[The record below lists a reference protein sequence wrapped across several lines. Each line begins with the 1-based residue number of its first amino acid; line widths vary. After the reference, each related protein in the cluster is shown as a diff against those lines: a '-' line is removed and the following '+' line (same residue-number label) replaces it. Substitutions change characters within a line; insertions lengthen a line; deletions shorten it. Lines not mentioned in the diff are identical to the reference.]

1 MKIIGIGIGAKH
13 SLSLGA
19 WEQIQSAEQLV
30 LQTGSI
36 PLADWLREQ
45 GVRFETLDAFYEQ
58 AEDFEEL
65 LALALAHLRQMPGAT
80 LCLMG
85 ELSQHKLAAALAA
98 EGLAG
103 EILPGVGFGQAAL
116 DLCAGAVCPA
126 GAFLCPASEFEQ
138 SGFTGGSSLVLTEL
152 DSPYLAAELFSAL
165 ARFYPADAPCHL
177 VHLGRR
183 VDLPLSDFPSFPQFD
198 YSTTL
203 VLDKPAFEQKACYD
217 FADLLAVI
225 ARLRGENGCPW
236 DREQTHESLRT
247 CLIEECYE
255 VLEAIDARDEFA
267 LADELGDVL
276 LQVVMHAAIASEHG
290 QFDALDV
297 ADGICRKMIRR
308 HPHIFG
314 DAVVKDSG
322 EVMQNWEA
330 IKRQEKAQKSLAQS
344 LADIPSGMPA
354 LIRAQKIQ
362 KKAAQIGFDWE
373 NYEGALEKV
382 REELTEL
389 CAALDG
395 DGSTEEEA
403 GDLLFSAVNLL
414 RKLGVD
420 AEPALLA
427 ACGKFADRMAKMESF
442 ASQQGQELAKMPLEE
457 QDALWNR
464 AKMCKK
470 S

>member
-1 MKIIGIGIGAKH
+1 MDFKRKERYSVEDLLKI
-13 SLSLGA
+13 
-19 WEQIQSAEQLV
+19 
-30 LQTGSI
+30 
-36 PLADWLREQ
+36 
-45 GVRFETLDAFYEQ
+45 
-58 AEDFEEL
+58 
-65 LALALAHLRQMPGAT
+65 M
-80 LCLMG
+80 
-85 ELSQHKLAAALAA
+85 
-98 EGLAG
+98 
-103 EILPGVGFGQAAL
+103 EILR
-116 DLCAGAVCPA
+116 
-126 GAFLCPASEFEQ
+126 S
-138 SGFTGGSSLVLTEL
+138 
-152 DSPYLAAELFSAL
+152 
-165 ARFYPADAPCHL
+165 
-177 VHLGRR
+177 
-183 VDLPLSDFPSFPQFD
+183 
-198 YSTTL
+198 
-203 VLDKPAFEQKACYD
+203 
-217 FADLLAVI
+217 
-225 ARLRGENGCPW
+225 ENGCPW

-389 CAALDG
+389 CAALAG

>member
-1 MKIIGIGIGAKH
+1 MKLIGIGIGAAE

-19 WEQIQSAEQLV
+19 WEKIKSAGQLV
-30 LQTGSI
+30 LQTGRI

-45 GVRFETLDAFYEQ
+45 GIRFETLDAFYEQ

-65 LALALAHLRQMPGAT
+65 VALALAHLRQMPDAA

-98 EGLAG
+98 EGLAE
-103 EILPGVGFGQAAL
+103 EILPGMGFGEAAL
-116 DLCAGAVCPA
+116 ALCAGARSP
-126 GAFLCPASEFEQ
+126 GAALCCPASEFEQ

-152 DSPYLAAELFSAL
+152 DNPYLAADLFSAL
-165 ARFYPADAPCHL
+165 SRFYPADAPCHL
-177 VHLGRR
+177 VHMGRR
-183 VDLPLSDFPSFPQFD
+183 HSMTLADFPSFPHFD
-198 YSTTL
+198 YSTAL
-203 VLDKPAFEQKACYD
+203 VLERPAFEQKACYD
-217 FADLLAVI
+217 FSDLLAVI
-225 ARLRGENGCPW
+225 ARLRAPGGCPW
-236 DREQTHESLRT
+236 DREQTHQSLRT

-255 VLEAIDARDEFA
+255 VLDAIDAGDEFA

-276 LQVVMHAAIASEHG
+276 LQVVMHAAIAGEHG

-314 DAVVKDSG
+314 DTAVKDSG
-322 EVMQNWEA
+322 EVMKNWEA

-344 LADIPSGMPA
+344 LADVPAGMPA

-362 KKAAQIGFDWE
+362 KKAAQTGFDWE

-382 REELTEL
+382 REEIEEL
-389 CAALDG
+389 CAALAGAG
-395 DGSTEEEA
+395 DAQEEA

-414 RKLGVD
+414 RKLGIE

-427 ACGKFADRMAKMESF
+427 ACRKFADRMAKMESF
-442 ASQQGQELAKMPLEE
+442 AKEQGQDLAKMPLSE
-457 QDALWNR
+457 QDALWER